1 MKKLF
6 TILVAALCCVGMQ
19 AQNWTPLFNGKN
31 LKGWKQVS
39 GNAKYVAK
47 DGCITGTCVTD
58 GTVNSF
64 LATKATYTDF
74 ILEFEFKMDE
84 VQNSISTSLTLPHAP
99 GAQESMTS
107 PAAAGCIPSR
117 STRKPGRRSCTE
129 TGTRAASSASAVV
142 SAPS

>member
-84 VQNSISTSLTLPHAP
+84 VQNSGVQFRSHLSDKGIVYGYQYEFDPSARAWSA
-99 GAQESMTS
+99 GIYDES
-107 PAAAGCIPSR
+107 
-117 STRKPGRRSCTE
+117 RR
-129 TGTRAASSASAVV
+129 G
-142 SAPS
+142 